1 VHHGALVKTLCAKY
15 GMPHLTERDRTAPD
29 LSDAINLKTARAPAT
44 WPVTVPR
51 PVPPLALETNPM
63 SAALAPRPL
72 NDLERTLVGLAM
84 ARFQGAEPAQDAI
97 PQNQADAYTLLKQLA
112 DGKFGK

>member
-1 VHHGALVKTLCAKY
+1 VTDLLERRLVFVTGKGGVGKT
-15 GMPHLTERDRTAPD
+15 T
-29 LSDAINLKTARAPAT
+29 
-44 WPVTVPR
+44 
-51 PVPPLALETNPM
+51 M